1 MGEKVTG
8 YTLLAIG
15 ILAILL
21 PAYSVFNIFQGNS
34 LPFNFA
40 TIQSIEIDYAQLAGS
55 GEGLTGEQKI
65 MFEKQKESLP
75 KQEILNGGEASKLVN
90 LGAHIFIMGF
100 FASIGARIAAIG
112 VSLIKEQ
119 KILVSSQPKSVIP
132 QA

>member
-8 YTLLAIG
+8 YTLLVVG
-15 ILAILL
+15 LILILL
-21 PAYSVFNIFQGNS
+21 PAFSVFNIFQGNA

-55 GEGLTGEQKI
+55 GEGLSGEQKI

-100 FASIGARIAAIG
+100 FASIGARVAAIG

-119 KILVSSQPKSVIP
+119 KVVANTNPKSVIP
-132 QA
+132 QV

>member
-1 MGEKVTG
+1 MGEKITG
-8 YTLLAIG
+8 YTLLVVG
-15 ILAILL
+15 LILILL
-21 PAYSVFNIFQGNS
+21 PAFSVFNIFQGNA

-40 TIQSIEIDYAQLAGS
+40 TIKSIEIDYAQLAGS
-55 GEGLTGEQKI
+55 GEGLSGEQKI

-100 FASIGARIAAIG
+100 FASIGARVAAIG

-119 KILVSSQPKSVIP
+119 KVVANTNPKSVIP
-132 QA
+132 QV